1 MATPMPAARRATRI
15 EPFQVMS
22 ILERAKALEAQGRDV
37 IHMEVGEPRFPLP
50 AALVEAARRAVAEES
65 MGYTPS
71 AGLPA
76 LRQAIATRYGERY
89 GLDIDPARVLVTP
102 GGSGALQLALGSVL
116 DISDGVLVTDPGY
129 PCHRHMAVMVGADVR
144 TLPLDA
150 GDAWR
155 LDAAQVSAHW
165 GESVRA
171 LLLASPANPTGAV
184 VDVDSMRRIHA
195 RVRALGGVLI
205 VDETYQGLVYEV
217 EDHTALACGSDVA
230 VVNSLSKY
238 FGLTGWRL
246 GWLVAPEG
254 YAGVA
259 ERLAQNLYL
268 APPTLAQHVALAA
281 LGPELAGEFE
291 RRRALLRRRRD
302 LLFQGLT
309 ELGFGMAAKPDG
321 AFYLFASLPP
331 RWGDGLRF
339 ARELLER
346 EAVAVTPGSD
356 FGSGACQGILRI
368 AYTAEDARLREALV
382 RLRRFL
388 RAD

>member
-1 MATPMPAARRATRI
+1 MPLARRATRI

-50 AALVEAARRAVAEES
+50 EPLIEAARRAVAEEP

-71 AGLPA
+71 AGLPGLRRA
-76 LRQAIATRYGERY
+76 LAARYGERY
-89 GLDIDPARVLVTP
+89 GLDIDPARILVTP
-102 GGSGALQLALGSVL
+102 GGSGALQLALASVL
-116 DISDGVLVTDPGY
+116 DVSDGVLVTDPGY
-129 PCHRHMAVMVGADVR
+129 PCHGHMAALVGADVR

-150 GDAWR
+150 ANAWR
-155 LDAAQVSAHW
+155 LDATQVAAHW
-165 GESVRA
+165 GNSVRA

-184 VDVDSMRRIHA
+184 IDADCMRQIHGRA
-195 RVRALGGVLI
+195 KALGGMLI
-205 VDETYQGLVYEV
+205 VDETYQGLVYDV

-230 VVNSLSKY
+230 VVNSFSKY

-254 YAGVA
+254 HEGVA

-268 APPTLAQHVALAA
+268 APSTLAQHVALTAM
-281 LGPELAGEFE
+281 GPELAGEFE
-291 RRRALLRRRRD
+291 RRHVLLRQRRD
-302 LLFQGLT
+302 LLFRGLT
-309 ELGFGMAAKPDG
+309 ELGFGLAAKPDG
-321 AFYLFASLPP
+321 AFYLFASLPAG
-331 RWGDGLRF
+331 RGDGLRF

-346 EAVAVTPGSD
+346 EGVAVTPGSD
-356 FGSGACQGILRI
+356 FGTGACEGILRI
-368 AYTAEDARLREALV
+368 AYTADDARLREALV

-388 RAD
+388 GAD